1 MAWLLE
7 ARRPLPTITRNMEPP
22 KITLFS
28 TALVSTWAFDQTH
41 RVLFDAGDG
50 VAALLDARIHRI
62 RYAAI
67 THAHRDHCSGLLQLL
82 NLRGSPGDFTVC
94 YPEASGAARAL
105 ATFLS
110 NFDARSTGKVRW
122 VPVAPGSMVPI
133 EPDRHYLRPFETDHY
148 PRMDPPRAL
157 SLGYQI
163 VRHVDKLKPEFMG
176 LPQQELDALR
186 ERHGR
191 AFITHTVEDI
201 LLTITGDTL
210 PMPPERYAGTR
221 VLIHECTFLDARE
234 RAEMQDRGHPHS
246 CLDEVLEIARE
257 ARVTHLGLYHL
268 SRRYDDHHIRS
279 RVRELCMRMR
289 LPCPVSVA
297 LPGTLH
303 EDLFADPVW
312 KGMPNG
318 S

>member
-1 MAWLLE
+1 
-7 ARRPLPTITRNMEPP
+7 MEPP
-22 KITLFS
+22 KITVFS
-28 TALVSTWAFDQTH
+28 TALVSTWAFDHTH

-67 THAHRDHCSGLLQLL
+67 THAHRDHCSGLMQLL
-82 NLRGSPGDFTVC
+82 NLRGGTGDFTVC

-105 ATFLS
+105 ANFLS

-122 VPVAPGSMVPI
+122 KPVSPGAMVPI
-133 EPDRHYLRPFETDHY
+133 EPDRHFIRPFATDHY
-148 PRMDPPRAL
+148 PAVDRPRIL

-163 VRHVDKLKPEFMG
+163 VRYVDKLKPEFAN

-186 ERHGR
+186 QVHGR
-191 AFITHTVEDI
+191 EFITHTVEDI

-210 PMPPERYAGTR
+210 PMPPAIYAGSR

-246 CLDEVLEIARE
+246 CLDEVLEIAKK
-257 ARVTHLGLYHL
+257 AGVAVLGLYHL

-279 RVRELCMRMR
+279 RVRELCARMR
-289 LPCPVSVA
+289 LPCKVSVA
-297 LPGTLH
+297 LPGTMH
-303 EDLFADPVW
+303 EDLFADIVW
-312 KGMPNG
+312 EGIPG
-318 S
+318 DA